1 MRWMCLD
8 GLCMQGVC
16 EHACLYVCMLSQQ
29 HSAQRWSFS
38 IFTQHRE
45 TEKTWS
51 HLRRSGSPRSLRWY
65 IISAVAV
72 KSDIFTIVDVMH
84 LVFDKYI
91 PLKVFVM
98 MSSIFI
104 VYLDTKKASVVFIL
118 SRIHLI
124 ETLDQRLGRQST
136 QIFWLK
142 VFTVLNLVKRKP
154 VYNLSQT

>member
-1 MRWMCLD
+1 
-8 GLCMQGVC
+8 
-16 EHACLYVCMLSQQ
+16 
-29 HSAQRWSFS
+29 
-38 IFTQHRE
+38 
-45 TEKTWS
+45 
-51 HLRRSGSPRSLRWY
+51 
-65 IISAVAV
+65 
-72 KSDIFTIVDVMH
+72 MH

-104 VYLDTKKASVVFIL
+104 VYFHIKISSVVFIL

-142 VFTVLNLVKRKP
+142 VLTVLNLAKRKP
-154 VYNLSQT
+154 VYNLSEA

>member
-1 MRWMCLD
+1 M
-8 GLCMQGVC
+8 
-16 EHACLYVCMLSQQ
+16 
-29 HSAQRWSFS
+29 
-38 IFTQHRE
+38 
-45 TEKTWS
+45 
-51 HLRRSGSPRSLRWY
+51 RRSGSPRSLLWS

-104 VYLDTKKASVVFIL
+104 VYFDIKISSIVFIVF

-136 QIFWLK
+136 QIF
-142 VFTVLNLVKRKP
+142 
-154 VYNLSQT
+154 

>member
-1 MRWMCLD
+1 
-8 GLCMQGVC
+8 
-16 EHACLYVCMLSQQ
+16 
-29 HSAQRWSFS
+29 
-38 IFTQHRE
+38 
-45 TEKTWS
+45 
-51 HLRRSGSPRSLRWY
+51 
-65 IISAVAV
+65 
-72 KSDIFTIVDVMH
+72 MH

-104 VYLDTKKASVVFIL
+104 VYFDIKISSIVFIVF

-142 VFTVLNLVKRKP
+142 VLTVLNLVKRKP
-154 VYNLSQT
+154 VYNLSEA

>member
-1 MRWMCLD
+1 
-8 GLCMQGVC
+8 
-16 EHACLYVCMLSQQ
+16 
-29 HSAQRWSFS
+29 
-38 IFTQHRE
+38 
-45 TEKTWS
+45 
-51 HLRRSGSPRSLRWY
+51 
-65 IISAVAV
+65 
-72 KSDIFTIVDVMH
+72 MH

-104 VYLDTKKASVVFIL
+104 VYFHIKISSVVFIVF

-142 VFTVLNLVKRKP
+142 VLTVLNLAKRKP
-154 VYNLSQT
+154 VYNLSEA